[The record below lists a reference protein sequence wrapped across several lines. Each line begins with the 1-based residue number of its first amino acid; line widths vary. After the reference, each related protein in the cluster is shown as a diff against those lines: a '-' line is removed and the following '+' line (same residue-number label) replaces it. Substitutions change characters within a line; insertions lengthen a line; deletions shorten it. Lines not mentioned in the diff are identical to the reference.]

1 MLLVCLDG
9 QLPAQTANEYEGKA
23 AFLYK
28 FASFVE
34 WPPESVNAPL
44 CIAVVG
50 QDPFWAAL
58 DELVMGESI
67 NGRSF
72 LIKRFKSGQDATAC
86 HIVFISASE
95 KGRVRSILDQL
106 RGISILT
113 VSDIPGFCQG
123 GGMIDFELLD
133 QKVRFEINPEATE
146 RARLKVSSK
155 LLSVAKIVRE
165 GRP

>member
-1 MLLVCLDG
+1 
-9 QLPAQTANEYEGKA
+9 
-23 AFLYK
+23 
-28 FASFVE
+28 
-34 WPPESVNAPL
+34 
-44 CIAVVG
+44 
-50 QDPFWAAL
+50 
-58 DELVMGESI
+58 
-67 NGRSF
+67 
-72 LIKRFKSGQDATAC
+72 
-86 HIVFISASE
+86 
-95 KGRVRSILDQL
+95 
-106 RGISILT
+106 